1 MIAAELTKA
10 LDGHRGGA
18 GWMARCPAH
27 EDRKPSLSISSGK
40 DDRALVHCHAGR
52 GQRDVIAILRQRG
65 LWETTRKSWGR
76 FGRKRNDRVSD
87 EPDADALKRSEAGHK
102 PQDPLRAI
110 RDKCL
115 DCSCY
120 QVSEVRLCEAVK
132 CPLLP
137 FRAGKHPGGAKAKKP
152 AKPSRIPSGKPS
164 SRTRGLALPNS
175 ATPIGCRH
183 DVPVP
188 VSRATAALAPPQ
200 RRHQHPLHQ
209 RRRRSLCCAR
219 LRSGARKRRPP
230 VRRCARRRRDR
241 HHVFPLRHWPLR
253 SRGGDL
259 TQASGRRAGR
269 RRALPLFPARQ
280 GELKCQRTKR
290 KSFR

>member
-1 MIAAELTKA
+1 MHADSKTGSQIQGLPLFGWRAAVQAHNTRRPIPLSPAPHPSWSRRPDCGPRRSRIGSGSMTSTKA
-10 LDGHRGGA
+10 DGSPRHWLPSGRRPPTLPAKRVTDRKVLSARSATNVLIAPATRSARFGFA
-18 GWMARCPAH
+18 RRSNARCGH
-27 EDRKPSLSISSGK
+27 SG
-40 DDRALVHCHAGR
+40 
-52 GQRDVIAILRQRG
+52 
-65 LWETTRKSWGR
+65 
-76 FGRKRNDRVSD
+76 
-87 EPDADALKRSEAGHK
+87 
-102 PQDPLRAI
+102 
-110 RDKCL
+110 
-115 DCSCY
+115 
-120 QVSEVRLCEAVK
+120 QVST
-132 CPLLP
+132 
-137 FRAGKHPGGAKAKKP
+137 PGGAKAKKP

-209 RRRRSLCCAR
+209 RPRRSLCCAR